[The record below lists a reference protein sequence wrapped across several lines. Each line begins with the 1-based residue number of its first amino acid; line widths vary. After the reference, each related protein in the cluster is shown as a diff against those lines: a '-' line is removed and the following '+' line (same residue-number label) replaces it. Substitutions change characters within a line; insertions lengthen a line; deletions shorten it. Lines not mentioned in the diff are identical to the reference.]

1 MGGLPRIGSRKSLQ
15 VLASHYENQNRLTL
29 NVNGNYEINLSIEQ
43 YQKTRLK
50 GKTKKIDIHV
60 CVKKILNPHATIR
73 KRLIQTCL
81 KGSLSNTHS
90 NNNMAV
96 IAE

>member
-29 NVNGNYEINLSIEQ
+29 NVNGNYEINQSIEQ

-50 GKTKKIDIHV
+50 GKTKKLIYMYV
-60 CVKKILNPHATIR
+60 LKKY
-73 KRLIQTCL
+73 
-81 KGSLSNTHS
+81 
-90 NNNMAV
+90 
-96 IAE
+96 